1 MLISKAIRALWP
13 DKLISEAL
21 FARHWDT
28 VRPRFLGLMRE
39 HQIPNT
45 KATELAIIYIPLAA
59 WVMERYRKGETFL
72 LGVNGAQGSG
82 KSTLCDF
89 LVLILTQVYGKRV
102 VGFSIDDLYKTR
114 AEREVMAQE
123 IHPLFRTRGVPGTH
137 DVDLGLA
144 TLQKLRQAT
153 LHTLTSI
160 PSFNKAMDDRRPV
173 TEWKQWRGPPDIV
186 ILEGGCVGSMPERDA
201 ALLVP
206 MNELERTEDPYGQ
219 WRRYANEALKG
230 PYAELFRQLDCLI
243 MLKVPDLDSVI
254 EWRTLQERKLEEST
268 PEGAGTHIMDEA
280 AIRRFVM
287 HWERL
292 TRHNLEEMPKR
303 ADLTLVLDKS
313 HRIAEVLLKPSE
325 A

>member
-144 TLQKLRQAT
+144 TLQKLTQAT

-254 EWRTLQERKLEEST
+254 EWRTLQERKLEEAT
-268 PEGAGTHIMDEA
+268 PEGAGTHIMDGA